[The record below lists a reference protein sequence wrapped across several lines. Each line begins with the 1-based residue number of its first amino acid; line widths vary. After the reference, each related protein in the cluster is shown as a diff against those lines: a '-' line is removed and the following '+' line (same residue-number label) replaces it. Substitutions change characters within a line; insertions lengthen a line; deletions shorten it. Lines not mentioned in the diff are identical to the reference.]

1 MGPSRLNVPW
11 CALIL
16 LPRVAACQDELGGRL
31 VLAGLLALGGEAPG
45 GDRMAAAGG
54 TPLAAAMRMVD
65 RVHGDAA
72 VVRAAAHPALAAGL
86 ADRDVHVVG
95 VRHRPD
101 RAHAAAVDQALLG
114 GIEPQDDVVAV
125 ATDNLRIG
133 AGRARDLAALAEL
146 ELDVVH
152 DGADRDVAE
161 RHGVARLHVDMLAR
175 DDRIAGRD
183 PLRRQDIGELAV
195 LVLDERDEGGAVR
208 IVFEP
213 LDGRRHTEL
222 AALEID
228 LAVGLLVAA
237 TAEAHRDAAVVVAAA
252 GRVLA
257 LGQRFDRS
265 AAMQARAV
273 DDDQLALARRGR
285 VIGFQCHRRYLTGPW
300 SRRWCDLRRA
310 SRSHAW
316 SATAA
321 RPSP

>member
-16 LPRVAACQDELGGRL
+16 LPRVAACQDELGGGL

-54 TPLAAAMRMVD
+54 APLAAAMRMVD

-72 VVRAAAHPALAAGL
+72 IVRTPAHPALATSL

-95 VRHRPD
+95 VRDRPD
-101 RAHAAAVDQALLG
+101 RPHAAAVDQALRG
-114 GIEPQDDVVAV
+114 GIEPDDDVVAI
-125 ATDNLRIG
+125 AADDLRIG
-133 AGRARDLAALAEL
+133 AGRARDLAALAQL
-146 ELDVVH
+146 ELDIVH
-152 DGADRDVAE
+152 DGADRNVAE
-161 RHGVARLHVDMLAR
+161 RHGIARLHVNMLAG

-183 PLRRQDIGELAV
+183 PLRGQNIGELAV
-195 LVLDERDEGGAVR
+195 LVLDERDEGGTVR
-208 IVFEP
+208 IVFKP
-213 LDGRRHTEL
+213 LHDRRHIEL
-222 AALEID
+222 AALEVD
-228 LAVGLLVAA
+228 LAVGLLVATA
-237 TAEAHRDAAVVVAAA
+237 AEAHRDAAVVVAAA

-257 LGQRFDRS
+257 LGQRLDRS

-300 SRRWCDLRRA
+300 SRR
-310 SRSHAW
+310 
-316 SATAA
+316 
-321 RPSP
+321 